1 VTVSTHVLDAVLG
14 TPAAGLAVVLEGPL
28 SAKDGPATWSSGET
42 DGDGRIKDFGL
53 QQMPAGAYRLTFAT
67 GAWFAARERETF
79 YPEVVVTFA
88 YSGTGHVHVPI
99 LLSPFSY
106 TTYRGS

>member
-1 VTVSTHVLDAVLG
+1 VSVSTHVLDAVLG
-14 TPAAGLAVVLEGPL
+14 RPATHLAVVLEGPL
-28 SAKDGPATWSSGET
+28 GDENGPVTWSSGET

-53 QQMPAGAYRLTFAT
+53 QQMAAGTYRLTFET
-67 GAWFAARERETF
+67 GAWFAAQERETF